1 MDEEC
6 AAPESSPAK
15 PTETGTA
22 AVTAAAAAEVK
33 EPVAEE
39 KAEEPEKAAP
49 AEAKETKSDV
59 TAAIEVEVETE
70 TAEEAPVVT
79 NAQESTTKMTASMKF
94 EERKKARAARFGI
107 PIVNDPSLLKAEK
120 KTGKKRNSNGSG
132 RKEVGHVGGG
142 GGGGDNK
149 KQKRDP
155 PGKKDGGNAKKQEKK
170 DAPKKQEKKDAPKT
184 DAKPA
189 EPPLMPKDE
198 ILKRLERAKKFN
210 TGDTVQIDELKAMLR
225 RHRFGGN

>member
-22 AVTAAAAAEVK
+22 AVTAAAAEVK
-33 EPVAEE
+33 EPVA
-39 KAEEPEKAAP
+39 AEEPEKAAP

-142 GGGGDNK
+142 GGGDNK